1 MGNYIDTR
9 NLAER
14 REALKQEILDSFL
27 ENFPHY
33 EEMTNDFEDILFEEE
48 EIQSWKEDWLDE
60 IEEITD
66 IEKLEDEVNEYA
78 GDNFEDGVY
87 LIVED
92 DFEDF
97 VEQDLEDCGYI
108 PKDFPTWIEIDWEAT
123 ANNVRQDYTEVEF
136 RGTTYLFR

>member
-1 MGNYIDTR
+1 MNILDTR
-9 NLAER
+9 TLSER

-33 EEMTNDFEDILFEEE
+33 EEMTNTFEDILFEEE
-48 EIQSWKEDWLDE
+48 EIESWKEDWLDE

-66 IEKLEDEVNEYA
+66 IEKLEDEVNDYA

-108 PKDFPTWIEIDWEAT
+108 SKDFPTWVEIDWKAT
-123 ANNVRQDYTEVEF
+123 ANNVKQDYSEVEF
-136 RGTTYLFR
+136 RGTNYLFR